1 MHSLTNC
8 LKKTKDQE
16 DSSESTDLAQQK
28 EFRDPK
34 GHTKMLLLFPP
45 SSVTSRLERA
55 ASTSS
60 TSDSQVESCVSDD
73 NDNLLT

>member
-1 MHSLTNC
+1 
-8 LKKTKDQE
+8 
-16 DSSESTDLAQQK
+16 
-28 EFRDPK
+28 
-34 GHTKMLLLFPP
+34 MLLLFPP

-73 NDNLLT
+73 SDNLLTWY